1 MTDTE
6 HIQVECPACGGDIV
20 IDKVF
25 NFGGVNRSGGYVLK
39 CQNCENVFH
48 FDLGQDISLSRVKG
62 GADVLDIY
70 DDSLG
75 NKAEV
80 LKRHGLSSED

>member
-1 MTDTE
+1 MTDIE
-6 HIQVECPACGGDIV
+6 HVQVECPACGGDIV

-25 NFGGVNRSGGYVLK
+25 NFGGVNLSGGYVLK

-48 FDLGQDISLSRVKG
+48 FDLGQNISLSRVKG

-75 NKAEV
+75 NKAEA
-80 LKRHGLSSED
+80 LKRHGLSS

>member
-6 HIQVECPACGGDIV
+6 HVQVECPACGGDII
-20 IDKVF
+20 IDKVY
-25 NFGGVNRSGGYVLK
+25 NVGGVSRYGGYVLK
-39 CQNCENVFH
+39 CQNCENIFL
-48 FDLGQDISLSRVKG
+48 FDLGRDISMSRVKG

-70 DDSLG
+70 DDKVG

-80 LKRHGLSSED
+80 LKRHGLSSEG